1 MKQTI
6 PLYFRST
13 PKTEASP
20 QEKIAFSD
28 VYEAH
33 HTMIYRYVLSR
44 IGDRQDA
51 HDVTAQTFL
60 SALTGWQNYRS
71 DAPVHHWLI
80 GIARNKVHDFYRRQA
95 DEVSISELPALP
107 HPAPLPEEQAIQQLR
122 LERIARV
129 IQSLSPDRQEVSAL
143 RLFAGLSNP
152 EIADLLDKSTEA
164 VAMLVHRALSDLKER
179 LAEE

>member
-33 HTMIYRYVLSR
+33 HKMIYRYVLSR

-60 SALTGWQNYRS
+60 SILLQ
-71 DAPVHHWLI
+71 
-80 GIARNKVHDFYRRQA
+80 IA
-95 DEVSISELPALP
+95 ES
-107 HPAPLPEEQAIQQLR
+107 
-122 LERIARV
+122 LETVR
-129 IQSLSPDRQEVSAL
+129 
-143 RLFAGLSNP
+143 
-152 EIADLLDKSTEA
+152 KSQ
-164 VAMLVHRALSDLKER
+164 
-179 LAEE
+179 